1 MVKTRFRLTRKQKTI
16 VNCKTD
22 YVLSLTDRR
31 FGKEY
36 VCLAKALKECRK
48 KFSVVIWA
56 TFNNQMKEAIKDFV
70 IQSCKDWGGE
80 ISIDKDCVN
89 FRNGSRLYF
98 ASCNVYIASRSDILC
113 NITSGRSPTFIIF
126 DECGFFTEEQW
137 RFVFNAV
144 HETSCRSLFIS
155 SVYKNKGVS
164 PCFNADLFEKIKLI
178 DYRRFNHF

>member
-22 YVLSLTDRR
+22 YVLALTDRR

-48 KFSVVIWA
+48 KFSVVIWV

-70 IQSCKDWGGE
+70 IQSCKDKVGE
-80 ISIDKDCVN
+80 IAIDKDCVN

-98 ASCNVYIASRSDILC
+98 ANCDVYIASRSNISY
-113 NITSGRSPTFIIF
+113 NITSGRSPTFLIF

-137 RFVFNAV
+137 GFAFNAV
-144 HETSCRSLFIS
+144 HENSCRSLFIS
-155 SVYKNKGVS
+155 SVYKNKGIFIG
-164 PCFNADLFEKIKLI
+164 FNAGSLEKIKLI

>member
-16 VNCKTD
+16 VNCKAD
-22 YVLSLTDRR
+22 YVLALTDRR

-48 KFSVVIWA
+48 KFSVVIWV

-70 IQSCKDWGGE
+70 IQSCKDKVGE
-80 ISIDKDCVN
+80 IAIDKDCVN

-98 ASCNVYIASRSDILC
+98 ANCDVYIASRSNISY
-113 NITSGRSPTFIIF
+113 NITSGRSPTFMIF

-137 RFVFNAV
+137 GFVFNAV
-144 HETSCRSLFIS
+144 HENSCRSLFIS

-178 DYRRFNHF
+178 DYRYFNNF

>member
-16 VNCKTD
+16 VNCKAD
-22 YVLSLTDRR
+22 YVLALTDRR

-56 TFNNQMKEAIKDFV
+56 TFNNQIKEAIKDFV

-144 HETSCRSLFIS
+144 HENSFKSLFIS
-155 SVYKNKGVS
+155 SVYKNKGAS
-164 PCFNADLFEKIKLI
+164 IGFNTGSLEKIKLI

>member
-16 VNCKTD
+16 VNCKAD
-22 YVLSLTDRR
+22 YVLALTDRR

-80 ISIDKDCVN
+80 IFIDKDCVN

-98 ASCNVYIASRSDILC
+98 ASCNVYIASRSNILC

-144 HETSCRSLFIS
+144 HKTSCRSLFIS